1 MYILVNEQQIEITS
15 KKVQRFNNDG
25 HLLLTV
31 SIVKENI
38 TANELDELCDYIKEN
53 APTIA
58 VYDDNGEK
66 VETLTGFRLKARF
79 GRNEAG
85 TAWKLEI
92 ENSSEL
98 EYQYG
103 LLLDRAEAL
112 EKLTTD
118 QAATIERQNA
128 TIDSLNQQLL
138 VVQLAAADLYEQS
151 LAAESTEENTEE
163 SEPEDEPAETET
175 EPEVE
180 QEVQ

>member
-1 MYILVNEQQIEITS
+1 MYVLVNEQRIDIKS
-15 KKVQRFNNDG
+15 YKVKRINTDG

-31 SIVKENI
+31 FIAKE
-38 TANELDELCDYIKEN
+38 TKTGNELDELCDYIELATPKLF
-53 APTIA
+53 
-58 VYDDNGEK
+58 VYDDASEK

-79 GRNEAG
+79 GRNEDG

-112 EKLTTD
+112 ENQNKE
-118 QAATIERQNA
+118 QAATIQTQAA
-128 TIDSLNQQLL
+128 TISSLNQQLL
-138 VVQLAAADLYEQS
+138 VLQLAAADLYEKN
-151 LAAESTEENTEE
+151 LKVDA
-163 SEPEDEPAETET
+163 TET
-175 EPEVE
+175 PVEETTEGEDADQTETE

>member
-1 MYILVNEQQIEITS
+1 MYILVNEQQIEIKD
-15 KKVQRFNNDG
+15 KKVNRSSSDG
-25 HLLLTV
+25 RVILTV
-31 SIVKENI
+31 YIPKQNI
-38 TANELDELCDYIKEN
+38 TADELDVLCDYIKDNE
-53 APTIA
+53 PKI
-58 VYDDNGEK
+58 VIYDDDGEK
-66 VETLTGFRLKARF
+66 VETLTGFKLKARF
-79 GRNEAG
+79 ARNEDG
-85 TAWKLEI
+85 TVWNLII
-92 ENSSEL
+92 ENRSEL

-118 QAATIERQNA
+118 QAAIIERQNA

-175 EPEVE
+175 ELE
-180 QEVQ
+180 QEEQ